1 MRNQRTI
8 PTPQNPDLVTL
19 TIKIEGSEIPGT
31 FQILSVSV
39 NKEANRI
46 PSARVVL
53 VDGDVAIGDFLASN
67 QDLFIPG
74 KKIEILA
81 GYHSDEKTVFKGMT
95 VRQSIRIRE
104 NGSRLIVECR
114 DEAFKMTIG
123 RKSRYFEEMTD
134 SDVFETILDE
144 HGLEKEVEST
154 QTQHLELVQ
163 YEATDWD
170 FIVSRADA
178 NGQLCFADDGKMAIQ
193 KPDFGQ
199 EPIVTT
205 LYGATILELDAEMD
219 GRLQYEGVKA
229 ENWDMAN
236 QEVQEVEASEP
247 NYVGLGNISG
257 ADLGSSLGQPVF
269 EMKHAGNI
277 KQEELQAWA
286 DAKLQRS
293 RLAKIRGRVRFQGF
307 AEVKP
312 GMVIELQG
320 IGERFSG
327 KAFVAGV
334 QHQLGEGD
342 WTTDVQFGLDEKW
355 FAQENEISHTPASR
369 LLPAVSGLQIGVVSV
384 LEGDPE
390 GEDRIKV
397 RLPMVS
403 PQDEG
408 TWARLACLDAGDA
421 RGMFFRPEIG
431 DEVVVGFVNGDPR
444 DAVVLGSLHSSAK
457 PTPEPISDDNFRKGF
472 ISKTELKV
480 MLDDEKKSITLETPG
495 GNVLMLDDDAG
506 AITLEDQNGNKITM
520 DSNGI
525 KIESAGA
532 IEIKAAQDLKAEAA
546 NVNLSAQMA
555 LKAEGSASAELSA
568 SGSTTIKGSIVQI
581 N

>member
-8 PTPQNPDLVTL
+8 PTPRNPDLVTL
-19 TIKIEGSEIPGT
+19 TIKINGQAIPST
-31 FQILSVSV
+31 FQLLSVSV
-39 NKEANRI
+39 NKEVNRI
-46 PSARVVL
+46 PSAKIVL
-53 VDGDVAIGDFLASN
+53 VDGDVAISDFSASN
-67 QDLFIPG
+67 DSLFIPG
-74 KKIEILA
+74 NKIEILA
-81 GYHSDEKTVFKGMT
+81 GYHSDEQTIFKGMT
-95 VRQSIRIRE
+95 IRQSIRIRE
-104 NGSRLIVECR
+104 NDSSLIVECR

-123 RKSRYFEEMTD
+123 RKSQYFEDSAD
-134 SDVFETILDE
+134 SDVFESILDG
-144 HGLEKEVEST
+144 HGLQKEVETT
-154 QTQHLELVQ
+154 QARHLELVQ

-170 FIVSRADA
+170 FVVSRADA
-178 NGQLCFADDGKMAIQ
+178 NGQLCFVDDGKMTIQ

-199 EPIVTT
+199 EPVVTT
-205 LYGATILELDAEMD
+205 LFGATILELDAEMD

-229 ENWDMAN
+229 ENWDLAN

-247 NYVGLGNISG
+247 RYNGPGNIS
-257 ADLGSSLGQPVF
+257 ASDLGSSLGQPVL
-269 EMKHAGNI
+269 EMQHAGNI

-312 GMVIELQG
+312 GKMIELQG

-327 KAFVAGV
+327 KAFVSGV
-334 QHQLGEGD
+334 QHQLSEGN

-355 FAQENEISHTPASR
+355 FSQENEISHTPASH

-403 PQDEG
+403 PQNEG
-408 TWARLACLDAGDA
+408 AWARLACLDAGND

-431 DEVVVGFVNGDPR
+431 DEVVIGFLNGDPR

-506 AITLEDQNGNKITM
+506 AITLEDQNHNKITM

-525 KIESAGA
+525 KIESRGT
-532 IEIKAAQDLKAEAA
+532 IEIKAAQDLKAEGV

-568 SGSTTIKGSIVQI
+568 SGSTTVKGSIVQI